1 LIATHIEID
10 DFGQESTNDKNE
22 QDPEKPLLELV
33 DRSSLANGSNDSST
47 KTLGRNN
54 AQAANE
60 TANGEIDKHALV
72 AVAGTSPKSS
82 KGTAYNDHSSVRQEP
97 WCDDK
102 MLHLLD
108 IGGGRLFRSI

>member
-1 LIATHIEID
+1 MIATHIEIN
-10 DFGQESTNDKNE
+10 DFSQESTNDENK
-22 QDPEKPLLELV
+22 QDPEKPLLELIN
-33 DRSSLANGSNDSST
+33 RCSLANRSNDSST
-47 KTLGRNN
+47 QTLGRNN
-54 AQAANE
+54 AQSANE

-72 AVAGTSPKSS
+72 AIAGTSPKSS